1 MGPIFPYRGPR
12 CKKSNCK
19 EPIPVKDESAI
30 QSDDSTRD
38 VLVNLNSPQQNSEGQ
53 ETSQGSFSR
62 RGFLGQTS
70 ALLATAFGGVWSLAS
85 PKRARATNS
94 GQCVYTVKQ
103 FSPDQQPICPPEP
116 PPPPPNYTT
125 ESEALVNKVIA
136 AFNAHN
142 AAELVSYMDSSTIDT
157 ADLQTHLQ
165 NNFTAFPKGQISV
178 SSMTAGAYGYSV
190 TIDWTITG
198 EYQVVVSDSLVDSN
212 GVNPTQSDVV
222 TGSTTFLISEGSVIY
237 DMDSTHNVVPIF
249 AAHGATVL

>member
-1 MGPIFPYRGPR
+1 M
-12 CKKSNCK
+12 
-19 EPIPVKDESAI
+19 KDENEI

-38 VLVNLNSPQQNSEGQ
+38 VLVNLNTPEQNSEGQ
-53 ETSQGSFSR
+53 ETSRESFSR

-94 GQCVYTVKQ
+94 SQCVYSTKL
-103 FSPDQQPICPPEP
+103 SPDVQPICPPEP

-142 AAELVSYMDSSTIDT
+142 ASELISYMDSATIDT

-165 NNFTAFPKGQISV
+165 NNFTAFPAVAISV

-198 EYQVVVSDSLVDSN
+198 EYQVVVSDSLVDAN
-212 GVNPTQSDVV
+212 GVNPVQNDVI
-222 TGSTTFLISEGSVIY
+222 TGSTTFLISEGSIIY
-237 DMDSTHNVVPIF
+237 DMDTTHNIVPIF